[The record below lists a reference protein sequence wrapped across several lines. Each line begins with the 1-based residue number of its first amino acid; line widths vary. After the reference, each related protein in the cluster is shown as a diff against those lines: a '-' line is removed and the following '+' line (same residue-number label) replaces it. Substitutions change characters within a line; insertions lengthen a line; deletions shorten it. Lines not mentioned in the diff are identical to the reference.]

1 MQTSVSLEPSFSYSI
16 LYLVIF
22 FTIILIFVL
31 WFLEKSKKE
40 KKVINQIENNNIKNI
55 KSIKLKYLKKLIV
68 LENKID
74 KNEITIRKAYQ
85 NLSSIITVSYTHLT
99 LPTIA

>member
-55 KSIKLKYLKKLIV
+55 KSIF
-68 LENKID
+68 EKI
-74 KNEITIRKAYQ
+74 NCT
-85 NLSSIITVSYTHLT
+85 
-99 LPTIA
+99 